1 MSNSGKANVAAWTA
15 LLLLVLGSV
24 LIGLFIAARL
34 LLSLERDQGVEA
46 FDAARRNRAAA
57 SGRAERPVA
66 HALTVTSRPDEV
78 VAPLSVTHGV
88 AHGAALGLHAAPP
101 DQSLW
106 SQVRIAAYRES
117 QTEKNSDP
125 EAVLRIPAVGIEVAV
140 YEGTSEVNLNRG
152 AGRVEWTP
160 PFGPAGNVGIAAHRD
175 GFFRPLKDVAE
186 GDEVIVDLLDSTLHY
201 TVVDIRIVEPDD
213 VAVLT
218 PTEHANLT
226 LITCYPFYFVGSAP
240 QRYIVRAELAD
251 VIYSLE

>member
-1 MSNSGKANVAAWTA
+1 VARTSNTEKTNVAAWTA

-24 LIGLFIAARL
+24 LVGLFIAAKL

-46 FDAARRNRAAA
+46 FAVARRARADASSHAEPRAGHPQVLASAAA
-57 SGRAERPVA
+57 DDAPAAPAPER
-66 HALTVTSRPDEV
+66 
-78 VAPLSVTHGV
+78 
-88 AHGAALGLHAAPP
+88 GAALALPASPP

-106 SQVRIAAYRES
+106 SRVRIAAYRES
-117 QTEKNSDP
+117 QTAEDALP
-125 EAVLRIPAVGIEVAV
+125 EGVLRIPSVGIEVPI
-140 YEGTSEVNLNRG
+140 YEGTSELNLNRG

-160 PFGPAGNVGIAAHRD
+160 PLGPAGNIGIAAHRD
-175 GFFRPLKDVAE
+175 GFFRPLKDVAD
-186 GDEVIVDLLDSTLHY
+186 GDEVVVDLLDSTLRY
-201 TVVDIRIVEPDD
+201 KVVDIRIVEPDD

-251 VIYSLE
+251 VIHHL